1 MSNDN
6 IIPDWDLSVSPNLI
20 FLISKYLNIHTSEV
34 LSVLDSIIHTAV
46 SCPPNLTRRPF
57 QPKTADPNDAKV
69 DLPIWIIRGFFPETP
84 IFFKM
89 VIADLE
95 KYAMDRQ
102 FKYRVKIQLP
112 HNFYNG
118 IVRVNTKKIREDA
131 AEKEILGDFAS
142 KELEIKKPRCMT
154 PKGMK
159 PLRMRLKKV
168 EK

>member
-1 MSNDN
+1 MNKDG
-6 IIPDWDLSVSPNLI
+6 IVPDWDLSVSPNLI

-34 LSVLDSIIHTAV
+34 LAVLDGIIHNAV
-46 SCPPNLTRRPF
+46 NCPPNLTRRPF
-57 QPKTADPNDAKV
+57 SKKNADPNDYKV
-69 DLPIWIIRGFFPETP
+69 ELPIWVIRGFFPETP

-95 KYAMDRQ
+95 QYATDRQ

-118 IVRVNTKKIREDA
+118 MVRVNTKKIRDDA
-131 AEKEILGDFAS
+131 AEKEILGDFLS
-142 KELEIKKPRCMT
+142 EELSIKIPRCMT

-159 PLRMRLKKV
+159 PLKMRLRKDKK
-168 EK
+168 